1 MFTNS
6 RKTTKSVLLLKKLW
20 KAAQSRLLETT
31 APTASHQ
38 KQNFKKAAIPLQD
51 RRFFV
56 ARSFDLSYPLGQMK
70 RRYRPKR
77 SNRDR
82 ALAQLRGYW
91 EPQDVSQFEQ
101 GINSAVTKTLK
112 QLGLD
117 NRFNEEQV
125 FEAWN
130 EMVDKFVAENARPV
144 SMKRNVLFIQVLHST
159 VFYELERMRGQILA
173 KMQERFGKENIR
185 DVQFRLG

>member
-1 MFTNS
+1 
-6 RKTTKSVLLLKKLW
+6 
-20 KAAQSRLLETT
+20 
-31 APTASHQ
+31 
-38 KQNFKKAAIPLQD
+38 
-51 RRFFV
+51 
-56 ARSFDLSYPLGQMK
+56 MK
-70 RRYRPKR
+70 RRYRPRR

-91 EPQDVSQFEQ
+91 EPQDVSHYEQ
-101 GINSAVTKTLK
+101 DIESAVTKTLK
-112 QLGLD
+112 KLGLE

-130 EMVDKFVAENARPV
+130 QMVAPFVAENARPV
-144 SMKRNVLFIQVLHST
+144 SMNRKTLFIQVLHST